1 MVVKPTPSHCC
12 GKWVDIAVSYRCVT
26 NLLKSQQ
33 LNNNQRLSL
42 PHPLASW
49 GLGDLVWAWLG
60 TSSSHGRSMTQ
71 LGTSSS
77 HGSSMTQLGT
87 SSCPCRSMT
96 WLGTSSCH
104 CRSMTWLGSS
114 APHGSQVFAPA
125 VSWGMIFSG
134 GWPRLKSVNRNIQGR
149 PRVGSATLSLLSTCY
164 WPKQVTWPGS
174 SPITNPKSHGKG
186 VDAERSE

>member
-12 GKWVDIAVSYRCVT
+12 GKWVDTSVSYRCVT

-60 TSSSHGRSMTQ
+60 TT
-71 LGTSSS
+71 
-77 HGSSMTQLGT
+77 
-87 SSCPCRSMT
+87 
-96 WLGTSSCH
+96 SCH

-125 VSWGMIFSG
+125 VSWGTIFSG

-174 SPITNPKSHGKG
+174 NPITNPKSHGKG
-186 VDAERSE
+186 VDAEGSEELGGREAFNVPQCK